1 MTGCLAD
8 SPSPVPLHVCFHRGF
23 DWTSLSLAAGRK
35 RDPETAKDP
44 PPWQPGCM
52 FETTSFRSEMISV
65 DCHPSNSVYEITSV
79 CVCVYVRESVC
90 QGGVLLT
97 LLAPDACTSNPFHP
111 QQSTHAHEWIS
122 HAIRSLHSCTQTLP
136 AAGYPAIKAF
146 RLCVN
151 ALRAMCLPF

>member
-79 CVCVYVRESVC
+79 CVCVRVCVREGYCLLYWHLMRARQIHFTHSNQHMDMNESATPLDLCIHALRPSQQPGTQPLRLSVC
-90 QGGVLLT
+90 
-97 LLAPDACTSNPFHP
+97 A
-111 QQSTHAHEWIS
+111 
-122 HAIRSLHSCTQTLP
+122 
-136 AAGYPAIKAF
+136 
-146 RLCVN
+146 
-151 ALRAMCLPF
+151 